1 MITTRLV
8 IHTEKNRSTIKNV
21 NEWYIAAL
29 MKAILEK
36 ESTNCDI
43 ITINQFLNFN
53 IELTADFCIMI
64 LGYDN
69 IHSVTKWLSDNTY
82 NGTICI
88 VGYINNNS
96 CRKLMEEYPQVARRI
111 IKMTKTI

>member
-36 ESTNCDI
+36 ESINCDI
-43 ITINQFLNFN
+43 ITINQFLN
-53 IELTADFCIMI
+53 L
-64 LGYDN
+64 
-69 IHSVTKWLSDNTY
+69 
-82 NGTICI
+82 
-88 VGYINNNS
+88 
-96 CRKLMEEYPQVARRI
+96 
-111 IKMTKTI
+111 KTD